1 MMMGG
6 NEETKQTFDSIS
18 SIVDAE
24 VQRVATISTS
34 GPAQRKRT
42 ANALNSGTVPTEL
55 LSADGAR
62 ALELPKGGEPG
73 CGLRLLARR
82 PRLVLVTVYVT
93 FGLLLALLFT
103 VGELEISVDSDAFVN
118 KEDVDVQRVRLAH
131 ELFLNSAWNQGP
143 SYGWRAESA
152 TENLFNWNYRGRRL
166 RER

>member
-1 MMMGG
+1 MNFVNGLTVLFLAAAAMAPRERVRRMMMGG

-73 CGLRLLARR
+73 CGRR
-82 PRLVLVTVYVT
+82 WPWVY
-93 FGLLLALLFT
+93 
-103 VGELEISVDSDAFVN
+103 
-118 KEDVDVQRVRLAH
+118 KR
-131 ELFLNSAWNQGP
+131 
-143 SYGWRAESA
+143 
-152 TENLFNWNYRGRRL
+152 
-166 RER
+166 